1 MNKLVFILFLFFL
14 EMSCS
19 ISNFSKEE
27 LNMNTVQMINNDSMQ
42 NTLVFSGNIASLYI
56 EKAIYRS
63 SNEENLFLKFK
74 LQNNSNKL
82 VGLDLTQH
90 QKIIF
95 PNQWGFYPQPFRT
108 TIDEERLILNKIEDS
123 TDFVKKIKTNSLT
136 LVQLNDVIEFYVEFN
151 CNEEK
156 IKKMDKNSFLIISL
170 DGQITVTDG
179 EQIEYMTTN
188 SKSEA
193 ERTLIFNYPIISKTI
208 PENSTL
214 VKN

>member
-1 MNKLVFILFLFFL
+1 
-14 EMSCS
+14 
-19 ISNFSKEE
+19 
-27 LNMNTVQMINNDSMQ
+27 MNTVQMINNDSMQ

>member
-1 MNKLVFILFLFFL
+1 MNKLVLILFLFL
-14 EMSCS
+14 EMSCTV
-19 ISNFSKEE
+19 SNFNKEE
-27 LNMNTVQMINNDSMQ
+27 QNKSATAVIKIDTMQ
-42 NTLVFSGNIASLYI
+42 NKLVFSGNLVSLYV
-56 EKAIYRS
+56 EKAIYRY

-82 VGLDLTQH
+82 VGVDLTQY

-108 TIDEERLILNKIEDS
+108 TIDEERLILSKIDDS
-123 TDFVKKIKTNSLT
+123 TDFIIKIKNNSLT
-136 LVQLNDVIEFYVEFN
+136 LVKLNDFFEYYVEFN

-170 DGQITVTDG
+170 DGQITLTDG
-179 EQIEYMTTN
+179 EQIEYITTN
-188 SKSEA
+188 SKSED
-193 ERTLIFNYPIISKTI
+193 ERTVIFNYPIITKTI